1 MEVTEEMLKAAMK
14 KAVETG
20 MLPKHVNEETY
31 LKNWSGMKKA
41 LQAALDA
48 AGL

>member
-1 MEVTEEMLKAAMK
+1 MQVTDEMLAAAMK
-14 KAVETG
+14 KAVEAG
-20 MLPKHVNEETY
+20 LFPKQADQETY
-31 LKNWSGMKKA
+31 LKNWAGMRQA